1 MLVLRDRFLLFEGWQ
16 IWWPNSPEDVFP
28 LLSRSPVVSV
38 MQCGDEVASALGPHA
53 FRSKPFYTS
62 LIDLSLS
69 ENELWSRL
77 DARSCRQPIRRA
89 RDIGC
94 SISVNEDREQAF
106 DLINRFIHL
115 RPYRRPISTRAWRRD
130 LEHGD
135 VFTAKHE
142 GRILAAH
149 LVLVDRPL
157 RARLLLG
164 ATARLEGGVQ
174 RTLMG
179 GVNRYLHWFEFNY
192 YKAESIPYYDLGG
205 VDLNQKSPLYPIT
218 RFKLSFG
225 GETVR
230 QNILRLAANRGLRV
244 ALRELARVKQ
254 LGETIKRLSQ
264 RVALSTPA
272 EAPTEA

>member
-1 MLVLRDRFLLFEGWQ
+1 
-16 IWWPNSPEDVFP
+16 
-28 LLSRSPVVSV
+28 
-38 MQCGDEVASALGPHA
+38 MQCGDHVASALEPQA

-94 SISVNEDREQAF
+94 SISVNEKGDQAF
-106 DLINRFIHL
+106 DFINRFIHL
-115 RPYRRPISTRAWRRD
+115 RHYRRPISTRAWHRN
-130 LEHGD
+130 LEHAD
-135 VFTAKHE
+135 VFTAKHD

-149 LVLVDRPL
+149 LVLVDRPF
-157 RARLLLG
+157 RVRLLLG

-179 GVNRYLHWFEFNY
+179 GVNRYLHWFEFNHY
-192 YKAESIPYYDLGG
+192 RAENIPYYDFGG
-205 VDLNQKSPLYPIT
+205 VDLDQTSPLYSIT

-225 GETVR
+225 GEIVR
-230 QNILRLAANRGLRV
+230 QHILRLAANRALRV
-244 ALRELARVKQ
+244 TLRELARAKR
-254 LGETIKRLSQ
+254 LGETIKRLF
-264 RVALSTPA
+264 RGVALATPPSSWSHLTHA
-272 EAPTEA
+272 SISVGRGHH